1 MFMPN
6 YYYLLYC
13 IICSVFSSHYAV
25 GALSPLPPKIQS
37 PSYLLLDMHSGQVLA
52 SQQPDRPIPPASLTK
67 IMTAYVVFQ
76 SLQQGTLQLD
86 DPVKISKK
94 AWRTPGSR
102 MFIEVNSQVSVDD
115 LLHGLVVQS
124 GNDAAVALAEHI
136 AGNEANFAQLMN
148 TQAAQLGMHNTHFTN
163 ATGLPEEQHYS
174 TATDL
179 ARVSMATIQEY
190 PEYYRLYAKK
200 TFTYNN
206 IKQNNRNNLLWRD
219 RSVDGVKTG
228 HTQAAGYCLIAAAER
243 DGMRLISVILGA
255 NDKAQRLSES
265 QALLNHGYRF
275 YRTHRL
281 YTASAE
287 IIQPRIWYGTEQQL
301 SAGLAEDLYVT
312 IPRGQYQ
319 QLNTQVKLNPNLQA
333 PIAKGQTLGTLV
345 VTLGEHTIQQVPV
358 VALQALPVG
367 SLWRQAVD
375 HTLQFLE

>member
-1 MFMPN
+1 MN
-6 YYYLLYC
+6 
-13 IICSVFSSHYAV
+13 
-25 GALSPLPPKIQS
+25 
-37 PSYLLLDMHSGQVLA
+37 SGQVLA

-136 AGNEANFAQLMN
+136 AGDEANFAQLMN

-179 ARVSMATIQEY
+179 ARVSIATIQEY

-255 NDKAQRLSES
+255 NDKTQRLSES

-281 YTASAE
+281 YTANAE
-287 IIQPRIWYGTEQQL
+287 VIQPRIWYGTEQQL

-333 PIAKGQTLGTLV
+333 PIAKGQALGTLV
-345 VTLGEHTIQQVPV
+345 VTLGERTIQQVPV

-367 SLWRQAVD
+367 SLWRQAID